1 MKHPSPSIASLW
13 EAHSREGWPQFSS
26 PNEGQLMT
34 LDTVIGGCAVFY
46 LDGEQGLD
54 CQRIAILEDCVTDL
68 DSLLDDLS
76 DDSLDYFLRLRQL
89 AAALVQ
95 SSRSE

>member
-1 MKHPSPSIASLW
+1 MHRPSIANLW
-13 EAHSREGWPQFSS
+13 EAHSQEGWPAFSS

-46 LDGEQGLD
+46 LDGQEEGLD
-54 CQRIAILEDCVTDL
+54 SQRVAILEDCVADL
-68 DSLLDDLS
+68 DSLLGDLAE
-76 DDSLDYFLRLRQL
+76 DSLEYFLRLRQL

-95 SSRSE
+95 SSRPG

>member
-1 MKHPSPSIASLW
+1 MSPSSIASLW

-46 LDGEQGLD
+46 LDGQDRLD
-54 CQRIAILEDCVTDL
+54 SQRVAILEDCVTDL
-68 DSLLDDLS
+68 DTLLDDLAE
-76 DDSLDYFLRLRQL
+76 DSRGYFLRLRDL
-89 AAALVQ
+89 ATALVR
-95 SSRSE
+95 SSRPE

>member
-1 MKHPSPSIASLW
+1 MHRTSIANLW
-13 EAHSREGWPQFSS
+13 EAHSREGWPHFSS

-46 LDGEQGLD
+46 LDGQEELD
-54 CQRIAILEDCVTDL
+54 SQRIAILEDCVTDL
-68 DSLLDDLS
+68 DTLLDDLAE
-76 DDSLDYFLRLRQL
+76 DSQEYFRRLRQL

-95 SSRSE
+95 SSRLS